1 MVYMK
6 WNIVTNFITLGR
18 EEPSGGIRM
27 AASQRQAQTAMVLWS
42 LSLICGV
49 WVVIFIIG

>member
-1 MVYMK
+1 MVCME
-6 WNIVTNFITLGR
+6 WNIVTNFITFGR
-18 EEPSGGIRM
+18 EEPSAGIRM
-27 AASQRQAQTAMVLWS
+27 AASQRQVQTALVLWS